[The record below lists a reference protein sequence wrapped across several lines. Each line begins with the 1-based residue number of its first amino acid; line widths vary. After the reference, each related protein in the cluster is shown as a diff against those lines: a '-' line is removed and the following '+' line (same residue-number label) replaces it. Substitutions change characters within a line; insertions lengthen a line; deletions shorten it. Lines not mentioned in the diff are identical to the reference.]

1 VSEPLAAPATPVPP
15 PLAPL
20 EQEYRPVARY
30 LHTFLIVLLMCAVG
44 VMSMLS
50 FKSGRAPA
58 GPMALYIPTIIWLW
72 SLALLVYA
80 GVRRHGLRVRDV
92 FGNTWRSF
100 DDLLMD
106 LAVAAGFWVAA
117 MTVLYAVSRVLM
129 YLLKQPTP
137 KTIPTEL
144 QALAPQGALG
154 FALWLVL
161 SISAGIC
168 EEFVFR
174 GYLQRQFTALA
185 RNAGAG
191 IVLSALV
198 FSVGHLYEGGV
209 KAIVIGIFGI
219 LLGVLAH
226 ARRSLAP
233 GMIAHAWHDI
243 FAGALLYLLPR
254 MLPH

>member
-1 VSEPLAAPATPVPP
+1 V
-15 PLAPL
+15 
-20 EQEYRPVARY
+20 
-30 LHTFLIVLLMCAVG
+30 
-44 VMSMLS
+44 
-50 FKSGRAPA
+50 
-58 GPMALYIPTIIWLW
+58 
-72 SLALLVYA
+72 
-80 GVRRHGLRVRDV
+80 
-92 FGNTWRSF
+92 
-100 DDLLMD
+100 LMD

-144 QALAPQGALG
+144 QALAPQSALG

-161 SISAGIC
+161 SISAGMC

-191 IVLSALV
+191 IVISALV